1 MISFVRGAGN
11 VNLPSIAHFLG
22 REDLNDVKG
31 EKHKFMQSQK
41 DVWYICRNENT
52 SSFGKAIN
60 HDYL

>member
-31 EKHKFMQSQK
+31 EKHKFIQSQK
-41 DVWYICRNENT
+41 GV
-52 SSFGKAIN
+52 
-60 HDYL
+60 